1 MVILKKMLNFLIN
14 PDAEFETEE
23 VKRLVQSRKVV
34 YALSTGSSFDLNAL
48 IKTAKRNNFS
58 LPRRNKKNFFQLKGA
73 KRLFPW
79 QKPRRRSPRELHE
92 LARDSKSKDKIIIP
106 VDVFW
111 GKAPDRQDHW
121 VKLIF
126 RDSWEA
132 GSFLRNFLKVIFN
145 GRQTSVFFHKP
156 LETEEIFTQ
165 KRSSD
170 HLVLKTDR
178 LLRARF
184 RKNRQAKIG
193 PDISNK
199 RTLIHA
205 ILNSSSVK
213 QEIKVTSKGSA
224 RLENIQ
230 KRKAYKYA
238 LEICSDISYPVIYL
252 YDKAL
257 NWFWNNRYDGLE
269 IIGIEKINNLAVGN
283 SLIYTPSHRSH
294 IDYLALSYEL
304 YTNNLMLP
312 QIVAGKN
319 LNLPFLG
326 RILRNGGAF
335 FMRRSFG
342 PNKLYSKVFFE
353 HLRKLFQRGYSIEFF
368 PEGGRTRTGRLLP
381 PRPGIISMIIK
392 SFQDMDD
399 RDVKFLPI
407 SISYEKVLEG
417 KSHLKEAKGQKKKK
431 ENLTS
436 ILSTISDFRGYL
448 GNAYLQFGEPI
459 DLKSFLNKHA
469 PNWQKDT
476 IDLSE
481 DTDKKSWLFEVT
493 PLLGNKIMTNINK
506 ATVVTSSG
514 LFAASICDL
523 SDKEIDKERLVF
535 RLDVLRKVIEISK
548 YSELI
553 KLPNISSNEIIEKI
567 KKLKFYKS
575 DKPKTLEISKNEKN
589 LMEFYKNNIL
599 HLLILQAYVM
609 YKSRKKIK
617 KNDLINDFIEIF
629 PQIKKDFFIDLS
641 LSNAEERMC
650 KILDDL
656 EEINLLKINSDDEI
670 SWSENKSDVA
680 GMLASLW
687 LESLTAD

>member
-1 MVILKKMLNFLIN
+1 MLKFLIN
-14 PDAEFETEE
+14 PEAEFETED
-23 VKRLVQSRKVV
+23 VKNLIESKKVI
-34 YALSTGSSFDLNAL
+34 YALSSTSSFDLNAL
-48 IKTAKRNNFS
+48 IKLAKKNNFS
-58 LPRRNKKNFFQLKGA
+58 SPKKTKKNFFQLKGA

-79 QKPRRRSPRELHE
+79 QTPKRRNPRELHQ
-92 LARDSKSKDKIIIP
+92 LAKDPDAVNKIIIP

-111 GKAPDRQDHW
+111 GKAPERQDHW

-132 GSFLRNFLKVIFN
+132 GSFLRNLLKVIFN

-156 LETEEIFTQ
+156 LESEDIFSQQ
-165 KRSSD
+165 KTSE

-213 QEIKVTSKGSA
+213 QEIKKSSKGSKKI
-224 RLENIQ
+224 EKSQNQ
-230 KRKAYKYA
+230 KAYKYA

-257 NWFWNNRYDGLE
+257 NWFWNSRYDGLE
-269 IIGIEKINNLAVGN
+269 IIGIEKINDLAVGN

-319 LNLPFLG
+319 LNLPILG

-368 PEGGRTRTGRLLP
+368 PEGGRTRTGRLLT

-392 SFQDMDD
+392 SFQDMDE

-417 KSHLKEAKGQKKKK
+417 KSHLKESRGQKKKK
-431 ENLTS
+431 ESLTS
-436 ILSTISDFRGYL
+436 IFSTIGDFRGYL

-459 DLKSFLNKHA
+459 DLKSFLNENS
-469 PNWQKDT
+469 PNWQEDV
-476 IDLSE
+476 IDLNT
-481 DTDKKSWLFEVT
+481 DTEKKSWLFEVT

-506 ATVVTSSG
+506 ATVVTSSS
-514 LFAASICDL
+514 LFASAI
-523 SDKEIDKERLVF
+523 SDIIGDEIDKERIINRIESLK
-535 RLDVLRKVIEISK
+535 KVIENSK
-548 YSELI
+548 YSNLI
-553 KLPNISSNEIIEKI
+553 KLPDISSKEILQKI
-567 KKLKFYKS
+567 RKLKFYKS
-575 DKPKTLEISKNEKN
+575 EGEKTLKMSKSEKN

-599 HLLILQAYVM
+599 HLLILQSYIF
-609 YKSRKKIK
+609 YKSRKKIMK
-617 KNDLINDFIEIF
+617 VNLVNQFKEIV
-629 PQIKKDFFIDLS
+629 PQIKKDFFLDIS
-641 LSNAEERMC
+641 LSETEENVSD
-650 KILDDL
+650 ILTAL
-656 EEINLLKINSDDEI
+656 NNLHLLKITQNDEV
-670 SWSENKSDVA
+670 SWIEREKEKDIAEMFSSIWV
-680 GMLASLW
+680 
-687 LESLTAD
+687 ESLSAS

>member
-1 MVILKKMLNFLIN
+1 MLKFLIN
-14 PDAEFETEE
+14 PEAEFETED
-23 VKRLVQSRKVV
+23 VKNLIESKKVI
-34 YALSTGSSFDLNAL
+34 YALSSTSSFDLNAL
-48 IKTAKRNNFS
+48 IKLAKKNNFS
-58 LPRRNKKNFFQLKGA
+58 SPKKTKKNFFQLKGA

-79 QKPRRRSPRELHE
+79 QTPKRRNPRELHQ
-92 LARDSKSKDKIIIP
+92 LAKDPDAVNKIIIP

-111 GKAPDRQDHW
+111 GKAPERQDHW

-132 GSFLRNFLKVIFN
+132 GSFLRNLLKVIFN

-156 LETEEIFTQ
+156 LESEDIFSQQ
-165 KRSSD
+165 KTSE

-213 QEIKVTSKGSA
+213 QEIKKSSKGSKKI
-224 RLENIQ
+224 EKNQ
-230 KRKAYKYA
+230 NQKAYKYA

-257 NWFWNNRYDGLE
+257 NWFWNSRYDGLE
-269 IIGIEKINNLAVGN
+269 IIGIEKINDLAVGN

-319 LNLPFLG
+319 LNLPILG

-368 PEGGRTRTGRLLP
+368 PEGGRTRTGRLLT

-392 SFQDMDD
+392 SFQDMDE

-417 KSHLKEAKGQKKKK
+417 KSHLKESRGQKKKK
-431 ENLTS
+431 ESLTS
-436 ILSTISDFRGYL
+436 IFSTIGDFRGYL

-459 DLKSFLNKHA
+459 DLKSFLNENS
-469 PNWQKDT
+469 PNWQEEV
-476 IDLSE
+476 IDLNT
-481 DTDKKSWLFEVT
+481 DTEKKSWLFEVT

-506 ATVVTSSG
+506 ATVVTSSS
-514 LFAASICDL
+514 LFASAI
-523 SDKEIDKERLVF
+523 SDIVGDEIDKERLIN
-535 RLDVLRKVIEISK
+535 RIEGLKKVIEISK
-548 YSELI
+548 YSNLI
-553 KLPNISSNEIIEKI
+553 KLPDISSKEILQKI
-567 KKLKFYKS
+567 RKLKFYKS
-575 DKPKTLEISKNEKN
+575 EGEKTLKMSKSEKN

-599 HLLILQAYVM
+599 HLLILQSYIF
-609 YKSRKKIK
+609 YKSRKKITK
-617 KNDLINDFIEIF
+617 VNLVNQFKEIV
-629 PQIKKDFFIDLS
+629 PQIKKDFFLDIS
-641 LSNAEERMC
+641 LSETEE
-650 KILDDL
+650 KVSDILTAL
-656 EEINLLKINSDDEI
+656 NNLHLLKITQNDEV
-670 SWSENKSDVA
+670 SWIESEKEKDIAEMFSSFWV
-680 GMLASLW
+680 
-687 LESLTAD
+687 ESLSTN

>member
-1 MVILKKMLNFLIN
+1 MLKFLIN
-14 PDAEFETEE
+14 PEAEFETED
-23 VKRLVQSRKVV
+23 VKNLIESKKVI
-34 YALSTGSSFDLNAL
+34 YALSSTSSFDLNAL
-48 IKTAKRNNFS
+48 IKLAKKNNFS
-58 LPRRNKKNFFQLKGA
+58 SPKKTKKNFFQLKGA

-79 QKPRRRSPRELHE
+79 QTPKRRNPRELHQ
-92 LARDSKSKDKIIIP
+92 LAKDPDAVNKIIIP

-111 GKAPDRQDHW
+111 GKAPERQDHW

-132 GSFLRNFLKVIFN
+132 GSFLRNLLKVIFN

-156 LETEEIFTQ
+156 LESEDIFSQQ
-165 KRSSD
+165 KTSE

-213 QEIKVTSKGSA
+213 QEIKKSSKGSKKI
-224 RLENIQ
+224 EKNQ
-230 KRKAYKYA
+230 NQKAYKYA

-257 NWFWNNRYDGLE
+257 NWFWNSRYDGLE
-269 IIGIEKINNLAVGN
+269 IIGIEKINDLAVGN

-319 LNLPFLG
+319 LNLPILG

-368 PEGGRTRTGRLLP
+368 PEGGRTRTGRLLT

-392 SFQDMDD
+392 SFQDMDE

-417 KSHLKEAKGQKKKK
+417 KSHLKESRGQKKKK
-431 ENLTS
+431 ESLTS
-436 ILSTISDFRGYL
+436 IFSTIGDFRGYL

-459 DLKSFLNKHA
+459 DLKSFLNENS
-469 PNWQKDT
+469 PNWQEEV
-476 IDLSE
+476 IDLNT
-481 DTDKKSWLFEVT
+481 DTEKKSWLFEVT

-506 ATVVTSSG
+506 ATVVTSSS
-514 LFAASICDL
+514 LFASAI
-523 SDKEIDKERLVF
+523 SDIVGDEIDKERLIN
-535 RLDVLRKVIEISK
+535 RIEGLKKVIEISK
-548 YSELI
+548 YSNLI
-553 KLPNISSNEIIEKI
+553 KLPDISSKEILQKI
-567 KKLKFYKS
+567 RKLKFYKS
-575 DKPKTLEISKNEKN
+575 EGEKTLKMSKSEKN

-599 HLLILQAYVM
+599 HLLILQSYIF
-609 YKSRKKIK
+609 YKSRKKITK
-617 KNDLINDFIEIF
+617 VNLVNQFKEIV
-629 PQIKKDFFIDLS
+629 PQIKKDFFLDIS
-641 LSNAEERMC
+641 LSETEE
-650 KILDDL
+650 KVSEILTAL
-656 EEINLLKINSDDEI
+656 NNLHLLKINQNDEV
-670 SWSENKSDVA
+670 SWIESEKEKDIAEMFSSFWV
-680 GMLASLW
+680 
-687 LESLTAD
+687 ESLSTN

>member
-1 MVILKKMLNFLIN
+1 MLKFLIN
-14 PDAEFETEE
+14 PEAEFETED
-23 VKRLVQSRKVV
+23 VKDLIESKKVI
-34 YALSTGSSFDLNAL
+34 YALSSTSSFDLNAL
-48 IKTAKRNNFS
+48 IKLAKKNNFS
-58 LPRRNKKNFFQLKGA
+58 SPKKTKKNFFQLKGA

-79 QKPRRRSPRELHE
+79 QTPKRRNPRELHQ
-92 LARDSKSKDKIIIP
+92 LAKDPDAVNKIIIP

-111 GKAPDRQDHW
+111 GKAPERQDHW

-132 GSFLRNFLKVIFN
+132 GSFLRNLLKVIFN

-156 LETEEIFTQ
+156 LESEDIFSQQ
-165 KRSSD
+165 KTSE

-213 QEIKVTSKGSA
+213 QEIKKSSKGSKKI
-224 RLENIQ
+224 EKNQ
-230 KRKAYKYA
+230 NQKAYKYA

-257 NWFWNNRYDGLE
+257 NWFWNSRYDGLE
-269 IIGIEKINNLAVGN
+269 IIGIEKINDLAVGN

-319 LNLPFLG
+319 LNLPILG

-368 PEGGRTRTGRLLP
+368 PEGGRTRTGRLLT

-392 SFQDMDD
+392 SFQDMDE

-417 KSHLKEAKGQKKKK
+417 KSHLKESRGQKKKK
-431 ENLTS
+431 ESLTS
-436 ILSTISDFRGYL
+436 IFSTIGDFRGYL

-459 DLKSFLNKHA
+459 DLKSFLNENS
-469 PNWQKDT
+469 PNWQEDV
-476 IDLSE
+476 IDLNT
-481 DTDKKSWLFEVT
+481 DTEKKSWLFEVT

-506 ATVVTSSG
+506 ATVVTSSS
-514 LFAASICDL
+514 LFASAI
-523 SDKEIDKERLVF
+523 SDIVGDEIDKERLIN
-535 RLDVLRKVIEISK
+535 RIEGLKKVIEISK
-548 YSELI
+548 YSNLI
-553 KLPNISSNEIIEKI
+553 KLPDISSKEILQKI
-567 KKLKFYKS
+567 RKLKFYKS
-575 DKPKTLEISKNEKN
+575 EGEKTLKMSKSEKN

-599 HLLILQAYVM
+599 HLLILQSYIF
-609 YKSRKKIK
+609 YKSRKKITK
-617 KNDLINDFIEIF
+617 VNLVNQFKEIV
-629 PQIKKDFFIDLS
+629 PQIKKDFFLDIS
-641 LSNAEERMC
+641 LSETEE
-650 KILDDL
+650 KVYEILTAL
-656 EEINLLKINSDDEI
+656 NNLHLLKINQNDEV
-670 SWSENKSDVA
+670 SWIESEKEKDIAEMFSSFWV
-680 GMLASLW
+680 
-687 LESLTAD
+687 ESLSTN

>member
-1 MVILKKMLNFLIN
+1 MLKFLIN
-14 PDAEFETEE
+14 PEAEFETED
-23 VKRLVQSRKVV
+23 VKNLIESKKVI
-34 YALSTGSSFDLNAL
+34 YALSSTSSFDLNAL
-48 IKTAKRNNFS
+48 IKLAKKNNFS
-58 LPRRNKKNFFQLKGA
+58 SPKKTKKNFFQLKGA

-79 QKPRRRSPRELHE
+79 QTPKRRNPRELHQ
-92 LARDSKSKDKIIIP
+92 LAKDPDAVNKIIIP

-111 GKAPDRQDHW
+111 GKAPERRDHW

-132 GSFLRNFLKVIFN
+132 GSFLRNLLKVIFN

-156 LETEEIFTQ
+156 LESEDIFSQQ
-165 KRSSD
+165 KTSE

-213 QEIKVTSKGSA
+213 QEIKKSSKGSKKI
-224 RLENIQ
+224 EKNQ
-230 KRKAYKYA
+230 NQKAYKYA

-257 NWFWNNRYDGLE
+257 NWFWNSRYDGLE
-269 IIGIEKINNLAVGN
+269 IIGIEKINDLAVGN

-319 LNLPFLG
+319 LNLPILG

-368 PEGGRTRTGRLLP
+368 PEGGRTRTGRLLT

-392 SFQDMDD
+392 SFQDMDE

-417 KSHLKEAKGQKKKK
+417 KSHLKESRGQKKKK
-431 ENLTS
+431 ESLTS
-436 ILSTISDFRGYL
+436 IFSTIGDFRGYL

-459 DLKSFLNKHA
+459 DLKTFLNENS
-469 PNWQKDT
+469 PNWQEEE
-476 IDLSE
+476 IDLNT
-481 DTDKKSWLFEVT
+481 DTEKKSWLFEVT

-506 ATVVTSSG
+506 ATVVTSSS
-514 LFAASICDL
+514 LFASAI
-523 SDKEIDKERLVF
+523 SDIVGDEIDKERLIN
-535 RLDVLRKVIEISK
+535 RIEGLKKVIEISK
-548 YSELI
+548 YSNLI
-553 KLPNISSNEIIEKI
+553 KLPDISSKEILQKI
-567 KKLKFYKS
+567 RKLKFYKS
-575 DKPKTLEISKNEKN
+575 EGEKTLKMSKSEKN

-599 HLLILQAYVM
+599 HLLILQSYIF
-609 YKSRKKIK
+609 YKSRKKITK
-617 KNDLINDFIEIF
+617 VNLVNQFKEIV
-629 PQIKKDFFIDLS
+629 PQIKKDFFLDIS
-641 LSNAEERMC
+641 LSETEE
-650 KILDDL
+650 KVSEILTAL
-656 EEINLLKINSDDEI
+656 NNLHLLKINQNDEV
-670 SWSENKSDVA
+670 SWIESEKEKDIAEMFSSFWV
-680 GMLASLW
+680 
-687 LESLTAD
+687 ESLSTN

>member
-1 MVILKKMLNFLIN
+1 MLKFLIN
-14 PDAEFETEE
+14 PEAEFETED
-23 VKRLVQSRKVV
+23 VKDLIESKKVI
-34 YALSTGSSFDLNAL
+34 YALSSTSSFDLNAL
-48 IKTAKRNNFS
+48 IKLAKKNNFS
-58 LPRRNKKNFFQLKGA
+58 SPKKTKKNFFQLKGA

-79 QKPRRRSPRELHE
+79 QTPKRRNPRELHQ
-92 LARDSKSKDKIIIP
+92 LAKDPDAVNKIIIP

-111 GKAPDRQDHW
+111 GKAPERQDHW

-132 GSFLRNFLKVIFN
+132 GSFLRNLLKVIFN

-156 LETEEIFTQ
+156 LESEDIFSQQ
-165 KRSSD
+165 KTSE

-213 QEIKVTSKGSA
+213 QEIKKSSKGSKKI
-224 RLENIQ
+224 EKSQNQ
-230 KRKAYKYA
+230 KAYKYA

-257 NWFWNNRYDGLE
+257 NWFWNSRYDGLE
-269 IIGIEKINNLAVGN
+269 IIGIEKINDLAVGN

-319 LNLPFLG
+319 LNLPILG

-368 PEGGRTRTGRLLP
+368 PEGGRTRTGRLLT

-392 SFQDMDD
+392 SFQDMDE

-417 KSHLKEAKGQKKKK
+417 KSHLKESRGQKKKK
-431 ENLTS
+431 ESLTS
-436 ILSTISDFRGYL
+436 IFSTIGDFRGYL

-459 DLKSFLNKHA
+459 DLKSFLNENS
-469 PNWQKDT
+469 PNWQEDV
-476 IDLSE
+476 IDLNT
-481 DTDKKSWLFEVT
+481 DTEKKSWLFEVT

-506 ATVVTSSG
+506 ATVVTSSS
-514 LFAASICDL
+514 LFASAI
-523 SDKEIDKERLVF
+523 SDIIGDEIDKERIINRIESLK
-535 RLDVLRKVIEISK
+535 KVIENSK
-548 YSELI
+548 YSNLI
-553 KLPNISSNEIIEKI
+553 KLPDISSKEILQKI
-567 KKLKFYKS
+567 RKLKFYKS
-575 DKPKTLEISKNEKN
+575 EGEKTLKMSKSEKN

-599 HLLILQAYVM
+599 HLLILQSYIF
-609 YKSRKKIK
+609 YKSRKKITK
-617 KNDLINDFIEIF
+617 VNLVNQFKEIV
-629 PQIKKDFFIDLS
+629 PQIKKDFFLDIS
-641 LSNAEERMC
+641 LSETEENVSD
-650 KILDDL
+650 ILTAL
-656 EEINLLKINSDDEI
+656 NNLHLLKITQNDEV
-670 SWSENKSDVA
+670 SWIESEKEKDIAEMFSSIWV
-680 GMLASLW
+680 
-687 LESLTAD
+687 ESLSAS

>member
-1 MVILKKMLNFLIN
+1 MLKFLIN
-14 PDAEFETEE
+14 PEAEFETED
-23 VKRLVQSRKVV
+23 VKNLIESKKVI
-34 YALSTGSSFDLNAL
+34 YALSSTSSFDLNAL
-48 IKTAKRNNFS
+48 IKLAKKNNFS
-58 LPRRNKKNFFQLKGA
+58 SPKKTKKNFFQLKGA

-79 QKPRRRSPRELHE
+79 QTPKRRNPRELHQ
-92 LARDSKSKDKIIIP
+92 LAKDPDAVNKIIIP

-111 GKAPDRQDHW
+111 GKAPERQDHW

-132 GSFLRNFLKVIFN
+132 GSFLRNLLKVIFN

-156 LETEEIFTQ
+156 LESEDIFSQQ
-165 KRSSD
+165 KTSE

-213 QEIKVTSKGSA
+213 QEIKKSSKGSKKI
-224 RLENIQ
+224 EKNQ
-230 KRKAYKYA
+230 NQKAYKYA

-257 NWFWNNRYDGLE
+257 NWFWNSRYDGLE
-269 IIGIEKINNLAVGN
+269 IIGIEKINDLAVGN

-319 LNLPFLG
+319 LNLPILG

-368 PEGGRTRTGRLLP
+368 PEGGRTRTGRLLT

-392 SFQDMDD
+392 SFQDMDE

-417 KSHLKEAKGQKKKK
+417 KSHLKESRGQKKKK
-431 ENLTS
+431 ESLTS
-436 ILSTISDFRGYL
+436 IFSTIGDFRGYL

-459 DLKSFLNKHA
+459 DLKSFLNENS
-469 PNWQKDT
+469 PNWQEDV
-476 IDLSE
+476 IDLNT
-481 DTDKKSWLFEVT
+481 DTEKKSWLFEVT

-506 ATVVTSSG
+506 ATVVTSSS
-514 LFAASICDL
+514 LFASAI
-523 SDKEIDKERLVF
+523 SDIVGDEIDKERLIN
-535 RLDVLRKVIEISK
+535 RIEGLKKVIEISK
-548 YSELI
+548 YSNLI
-553 KLPNISSNEIIEKI
+553 KLPDISSKEILQKI
-567 KKLKFYKS
+567 RKLKFYKS
-575 DKPKTLEISKNEKN
+575 EGEKTLKMSKSEKN

-599 HLLILQAYVM
+599 HLLILQSYIF
-609 YKSRKKIK
+609 YKSRKKITK
-617 KNDLINDFIEIF
+617 VNLVNQFKEIV
-629 PQIKKDFFIDLS
+629 PQIKKDFFLDIS
-641 LSNAEERMC
+641 LSETEE
-650 KILDDL
+650 KVSEILTAL
-656 EEINLLKINSDDEI
+656 NNLHLLKINQNDEV
-670 SWSENKSDVA
+670 SWIESEKEKDIAEMFSSFWV
-680 GMLASLW
+680 
-687 LESLTAD
+687 ESLSTN

>member
-1 MVILKKMLNFLIN
+1 MLKFLIN
-14 PDAEFETEE
+14 PEAEFETED
-23 VKRLVQSRKVV
+23 VKDLIESKKVI
-34 YALSTGSSFDLNAL
+34 YALSSTSSFDLNAL
-48 IKTAKRNNFS
+48 IKLAKKNNFS
-58 LPRRNKKNFFQLKGA
+58 SPKKTKKNFFQLKGA

-79 QKPRRRSPRELHE
+79 QTPKRRNPRELHQ
-92 LARDSKSKDKIIIP
+92 LAKDPDAVNKIIIP

-111 GKAPDRQDHW
+111 GKAPERQDHW

-132 GSFLRNFLKVIFN
+132 GSFLRNLLKVIFN

-156 LETEEIFTQ
+156 LESEDIFSQQ
-165 KRSSD
+165 KTSE

-213 QEIKVTSKGSA
+213 QEIKKSSKGSKKI
-224 RLENIQ
+224 EKSQNQ
-230 KRKAYKYA
+230 KAYKYA

-257 NWFWNNRYDGLE
+257 NWFWNSRYDGLE
-269 IIGIEKINNLAVGN
+269 IIGIEKINDLAVGN

-319 LNLPFLG
+319 LNLPILG

-368 PEGGRTRTGRLLP
+368 PEGGRTRTGRLLT

-392 SFQDMDD
+392 SFQDMDE

-417 KSHLKEAKGQKKKK
+417 KSHLKESRGQKKKK
-431 ENLTS
+431 ESLTS
-436 ILSTISDFRGYL
+436 IFSTIGDFRGYL

-459 DLKSFLNKHA
+459 DLKSFLNENS
-469 PNWQKDT
+469 PNWQEDV
-476 IDLSE
+476 IDLNT
-481 DTDKKSWLFEVT
+481 DTEKKSWLFEVT

-506 ATVVTSSG
+506 ATVVTSSS
-514 LFAASICDL
+514 LFASAI
-523 SDKEIDKERLVF
+523 SDIIGDEIDKKRIINRIESLK
-535 RLDVLRKVIEISK
+535 KVIENSK
-548 YSELI
+548 YSNLI
-553 KLPNISSNEIIEKI
+553 KLPDISSKEILQKI
-567 KKLKFYKS
+567 RKLKFYKS
-575 DKPKTLEISKNEKN
+575 EGEKTLKMSKSEKN

-599 HLLILQAYVM
+599 HLLILQSYIF
-609 YKSRKKIK
+609 YKSRKKIMK
-617 KNDLINDFIEIF
+617 INLVNQFKEIV
-629 PQIKKDFFIDLS
+629 PQIKKDFFLDIS
-641 LSNAEERMC
+641 LSETEE
-650 KILDDL
+650 KVSDILMAL
-656 EEINLLKINSDDEI
+656 NNLHLLKITQNDEV
-670 SWSENKSDVA
+670 SWIESEKEKDIAEMFSSFWV
-680 GMLASLW
+680 
-687 LESLTAD
+687 ESLSTN

>member
-1 MVILKKMLNFLIN
+1 MLKFLIN
-14 PDAEFETEE
+14 PEAEFETED
-23 VKRLVQSRKVV
+23 VKNLIESKKVI
-34 YALSTGSSFDLNAL
+34 YALSSTSSFDLNAL
-48 IKTAKRNNFS
+48 IKLAKKNNFS
-58 LPRRNKKNFFQLKGA
+58 SPKKTKKNFFQLKGA

-79 QKPRRRSPRELHE
+79 QTPKRRNPRELHQ
-92 LARDSKSKDKIIIP
+92 LAKDPDAVNKIIIP

-111 GKAPDRQDHW
+111 GKAPERQDHW

-132 GSFLRNFLKVIFN
+132 GSFLRNLLKVIFN

-156 LETEEIFTQ
+156 LESEDIFSQQ
-165 KRSSD
+165 KTSE

-213 QEIKVTSKGSA
+213 QEIKKSSKGSKKI
-224 RLENIQ
+224 EKSQNQ
-230 KRKAYKYA
+230 KAYKYA

-257 NWFWNNRYDGLE
+257 NWFWNSRYDGLE
-269 IIGIEKINNLAVGN
+269 IIGIEKINDLAVGN

-319 LNLPFLG
+319 LNLPILG

-368 PEGGRTRTGRLLP
+368 PEGGRTRTGRLLT

-392 SFQDMDD
+392 SFQDMDE

-417 KSHLKEAKGQKKKK
+417 KSHLKESRGQKKKK
-431 ENLTS
+431 ESLTS
-436 ILSTISDFRGYL
+436 IFSTIGDFRGYL

-459 DLKSFLNKHA
+459 DLKSFLNENS
-469 PNWQKDT
+469 PNWQEDV
-476 IDLSE
+476 IDLNT
-481 DTDKKSWLFEVT
+481 DTEKKSWLFEVT

-506 ATVVTSSG
+506 ATVVTSSS
-514 LFAASICDL
+514 LFASAI
-523 SDKEIDKERLVF
+523 SDIVGDEIDKERLIN
-535 RLDVLRKVIEISK
+535 RIEGLKKVIEISK
-548 YSELI
+548 YSNLI
-553 KLPNISSNEIIEKI
+553 KLPDISSKEILQKI
-567 KKLKFYKS
+567 RKLKFYKS
-575 DKPKTLEISKNEKN
+575 EGEKTLKMSKSEKN

-599 HLLILQAYVM
+599 HLLILQSYIF
-609 YKSRKKIK
+609 YKSRKKIMK
-617 KNDLINDFIEIF
+617 INLVNQFKEIV
-629 PQIKKDFFIDLS
+629 PQIKKDFFLDIS
-641 LSNAEERMC
+641 LSETEENVSD
-650 KILDDL
+650 ILTAL
-656 EEINLLKINSDDEI
+656 NNLHLLKITQNDEV
-670 SWSENKSDVA
+670 SWIESEKEKDIAEMFSSIWV
-680 GMLASLW
+680 
-687 LESLTAD
+687 ESLSAS

>member
-1 MVILKKMLNFLIN
+1 MLKFLIN
-14 PDAEFETEE
+14 PEAEFETED
-23 VKRLVQSRKVV
+23 VKNLIESKKVI
-34 YALSTGSSFDLNAL
+34 YALSSTSSFDLNAL
-48 IKTAKRNNFS
+48 IKLAKKNNFS
-58 LPRRNKKNFFQLKGA
+58 SPKKTKKNFFQLKGA

-79 QKPRRRSPRELHE
+79 QTPKRRNPRELHQ
-92 LARDSKSKDKIIIP
+92 LAKDPDAVNKIIIP

-111 GKAPDRQDHW
+111 GKAPERQDHW

-132 GSFLRNFLKVIFN
+132 GSFLRNLLKVIFN

-156 LETEEIFTQ
+156 LESEDIFSQQ
-165 KRSSD
+165 KTSE

-213 QEIKVTSKGSA
+213 QEIKKSSKGSKKI
-224 RLENIQ
+224 EKSQNQ
-230 KRKAYKYA
+230 KAYKYA

-257 NWFWNNRYDGLE
+257 NWFWNSRYDGLE
-269 IIGIEKINNLAVGN
+269 IIGIEKINDLAVGN

-319 LNLPFLG
+319 LNLPILG

-368 PEGGRTRTGRLLP
+368 PEGGRTRTGRLLT

-392 SFQDMDD
+392 SFQDMDE

-417 KSHLKEAKGQKKKK
+417 KSHLKESRGQKKKK
-431 ENLTS
+431 ESLTS
-436 ILSTISDFRGYL
+436 IFSTIGDFRGYL

-459 DLKSFLNKHA
+459 DLKSFLNENS
-469 PNWQKDT
+469 PNWQEDV
-476 IDLSE
+476 IDLNT
-481 DTDKKSWLFEVT
+481 DTEKKSWLFEVT

-506 ATVVTSSG
+506 ATVVTSSS
-514 LFAASICDL
+514 LFASAI
-523 SDKEIDKERLVF
+523 SDIIGDEIDKERIINRIESLK
-535 RLDVLRKVIEISK
+535 KVIENSK
-548 YSELI
+548 YSNLI
-553 KLPNISSNEIIEKI
+553 KLPDISSKEILQKI
-567 KKLKFYKS
+567 RKLKFYKS
-575 DKPKTLEISKNEKN
+575 EGEKTLKMSKSEKN

-599 HLLILQAYVM
+599 HLLILQSYIF
-609 YKSRKKIK
+609 YKSRKKITK
-617 KNDLINDFIEIF
+617 VNLVNQFKEIV
-629 PQIKKDFFIDLS
+629 PQIKKDFFLDIS
-641 LSNAEERMC
+641 LSETEENVSD
-650 KILDDL
+650 ILTTL
-656 EEINLLKINSDDEI
+656 NNLHLLKITQNDEV
-670 SWSENKSDVA
+670 SWIEREKEKDIAEMFSSIWV
-680 GMLASLW
+680 
-687 LESLTAD
+687 ESLSAS

>member
-1 MVILKKMLNFLIN
+1 MINFLIS
-14 PDAEFETEE
+14 PEAEFETED
-23 VKRLVQSRKVV
+23 VKRLVQSQKVI

-48 IKTAKRNNFS
+48 IKTAKQNNFS
-58 LPRRNKKNFFQLKGA
+58 QPKKNKKNFFQLKGA

-79 QKPRRRSPRELHE
+79 QKPRRRSPRELHQI
-92 LARDSKSKDKIIIP
+92 ASDSKSVDKIIIP

-111 GKAPDRQDHW
+111 GKAPERQDHW

-132 GSFLRNFLKVIFN
+132 GSFLRNLLKVIFN
-145 GRQTSVFFHKP
+145 GRQASVFFHKP
-156 LETEEIFTQ
+156 LETEDIFSQ
-165 KRSSD
+165 KRSSA

-213 QEIKVTSKGSA
+213 QEIKLSSNGSKK
-224 RLENIQ
+224 LENNE
-230 KRKAYKYA
+230 KKKAYKYA

-257 NWFWNNRYDGLE
+257 NWFWNSRYDGLE
-269 IIGIEKINNLAVGN
+269 ILGIEKINDLAVEN

-342 PNKLYSKVFFE
+342 PNRLYSKVFFE

-368 PEGGRTRTGRLLP
+368 PEGGRTRTGRLLT

-392 SFQDMDD
+392 SFQDMDE
-399 RDVKFLPI
+399 RNVKFLPI
-407 SISYEKVLEG
+407 SINYEKVLEG
-417 KSHLKEAKGQKKKK
+417 KSHLKESRGQKKKK
-431 ENLTS
+431 ENLSS
-436 ILSTISDFRGYL
+436 IFSTISDFRSYL

-459 DLKSFLNKHA
+459 DLKSFLDKHA
-469 PNWQKDT
+469 PNWQKDL

-506 ATVVTSSG
+506 ATVVTSSS
-514 LFAASICDL
+514 LFASSISDI
-523 SDKEIDKERLVF
+523 SDKEIDKKRLSF
-535 RLDVLRKVIEISK
+535 RIEVLKKVIETAK

-553 KLPNISSNEIIEKI
+553 KLPNITSDEIIQKV
-567 KKLKFYKS
+567 KKLKFYKY
-575 DKPKTLEISKNEKN
+575 DKPKVLKISKNEKS

-609 YKSRKKIK
+609 YKSRKKII
-617 KNDLINDFIEIF
+617 KNDLINDFLEIF
-629 PQIKKDFFIDLS
+629 PQIKKDFFIEIS
-641 LSNAEERMC
+641 LSNAEK
-650 KILDDL
+650 KICNIL
-656 EEINLLKINSDDEI
+656 ENLKKINLLKIDSNSEI
-670 SWSENKSDVA
+670 SWSDNEKEKDAA
-680 GMLASLW
+680 GMFASLW
-687 LESLTAD
+687 LESFSAN

>member
-1 MVILKKMLNFLIN
+1 MLKFLIN
-14 PDAEFETEE
+14 PEAEFETED
-23 VKRLVQSRKVV
+23 VKDLIESKKVI
-34 YALSTGSSFDLNAL
+34 YALSSTSSFDLNAL
-48 IKTAKRNNFS
+48 IKLAKKNNFS
-58 LPRRNKKNFFQLKGA
+58 SPKKTKKNFFQLKGA

-79 QKPRRRSPRELHE
+79 QTPKRRNPRELHQ
-92 LARDSKSKDKIIIP
+92 LAKDPDAVNKIIIP

-111 GKAPDRQDHW
+111 GKAPERQDHW

-132 GSFLRNFLKVIFN
+132 GSFLRNLLKVIFN

-156 LETEEIFTQ
+156 LESEDIFSQQ
-165 KRSSD
+165 KTSE

-213 QEIKVTSKGSA
+213 QEIKKSSKGSKKI
-224 RLENIQ
+224 EKIQ
-230 KRKAYKYA
+230 NQKAYKYA

-257 NWFWNNRYDGLE
+257 NWFWNSRYDGLE
-269 IIGIEKINNLAVGN
+269 IIGIEKINDLAVGN

-319 LNLPFLG
+319 LNLPILG

-368 PEGGRTRTGRLLP
+368 PEGGRTRTGRLLT

-392 SFQDMDD
+392 SFQDMDE

-417 KSHLKEAKGQKKKK
+417 KSHLKESRGQKKKK
-431 ENLTS
+431 ESLTS
-436 ILSTISDFRGYL
+436 IFSTIGDFRGYL

-459 DLKSFLNKHA
+459 DLKSFLNENS
-469 PNWQKDT
+469 PNWQEDVVDLNTDT
-476 IDLSE
+476 E
-481 DTDKKSWLFEVT
+481 KKSWLFEVT

-506 ATVVTSSG
+506 ATVVTSSS
-514 LFAASICDL
+514 LFASAI
-523 SDKEIDKERLVF
+523 SDIIGDEIDKERIINRIESLK
-535 RLDVLRKVIEISK
+535 KVIENSK
-548 YSELI
+548 YSNLI
-553 KLPNISSNEIIEKI
+553 KLPDISSKEILQKI
-567 KKLKFYKS
+567 RKLKFYKS
-575 DKPKTLEISKNEKN
+575 EGEKTLKMSKSEKN

-599 HLLILQAYVM
+599 HLLILQSYIF
-609 YKSRKKIK
+609 YKSRKKITK
-617 KNDLINDFIEIF
+617 VNLVNQFKEIV
-629 PQIKKDFFIDLS
+629 PQIKKDFFLDIS
-641 LSNAEERMC
+641 LSETEE
-650 KILDDL
+650 KVSDILTAL
-656 EEINLLKINSDDEI
+656 NNLHLLKITQNDEV
-670 SWSENKSDVA
+670 SWIESEKEKDIAEMFSSIWV
-680 GMLASLW
+680 
-687 LESLTAD
+687 ESLSAS

>member
-1 MVILKKMLNFLIN
+1 MLKFLIN
-14 PDAEFETEE
+14 PEAEFETED
-23 VKRLVQSRKVV
+23 VKNLIESKKVI
-34 YALSTGSSFDLNAL
+34 YALSSTSSFDLNAL
-48 IKTAKRNNFS
+48 IKLAKKNNFS
-58 LPRRNKKNFFQLKGA
+58 SPKKTKKNFFQLKGA

-79 QKPRRRSPRELHE
+79 QTPKRRNPRELHQ
-92 LARDSKSKDKIIIP
+92 LAKDPDAVNKIIIP

-111 GKAPDRQDHW
+111 GKAPERQDHW

-132 GSFLRNFLKVIFN
+132 GSFLRNLLKVIFN

-156 LETEEIFTQ
+156 LESEDIFSQQ
-165 KRSSD
+165 KTSE

-213 QEIKVTSKGSA
+213 QEIKKSSKGSKKI
-224 RLENIQ
+224 EKNQ
-230 KRKAYKYA
+230 NQKAYKYA

-257 NWFWNNRYDGLE
+257 NWFWNSRYDGLE
-269 IIGIEKINNLAVGN
+269 IIGIEKINDLAVGN

-319 LNLPFLG
+319 LNLPILG

-368 PEGGRTRTGRLLP
+368 PEGGRTRTGRLLT

-392 SFQDMDD
+392 SFQDMDE

-417 KSHLKEAKGQKKKK
+417 KSHLKESRGQKKKK
-431 ENLTS
+431 ESLTS
-436 ILSTISDFRGYL
+436 IFSTIGDFRGYL

-459 DLKSFLNKHA
+459 DLKSFLNENS
-469 PNWQKDT
+469 PNWQEEV
-476 IDLSE
+476 IDLNT
-481 DTDKKSWLFEVT
+481 DTEKKSWLFEVT

-506 ATVVTSSG
+506 ATVVTSSS
-514 LFAASICDL
+514 LFASAI
-523 SDKEIDKERLVF
+523 SDIIGDEIDKERIINRIESLK
-535 RLDVLRKVIEISK
+535 KVIENSK
-548 YSELI
+548 YSNLI
-553 KLPNISSNEIIEKI
+553 KLPDISSKEILQKI
-567 KKLKFYKS
+567 RKLKFYKS
-575 DKPKTLEISKNEKN
+575 EGEKTLNMSKSEKN

-599 HLLILQAYVM
+599 HLLILQSYIF
-609 YKSRKKIK
+609 YKSRKKIMK
-617 KNDLINDFIEIF
+617 INLVNQFKEIV
-629 PQIKKDFFIDLS
+629 PQIKKDFFLDIS
-641 LSNAEERMC
+641 LSETEE
-650 KILDDL
+650 KVSEILTAL
-656 EEINLLKINSDDEI
+656 NNLHLLKINQNDEV
-670 SWSENKSDVA
+670 SWIESEKEKDIAEMFSSIWV
-680 GMLASLW
+680 
-687 LESLTAD
+687 ESLSAS

>member
-1 MVILKKMLNFLIN
+1 MLKFLIN
-14 PDAEFETEE
+14 PEAEFETED
-23 VKRLVQSRKVV
+23 VKNLIESKKVI
-34 YALSTGSSFDLNAL
+34 YALSSTSSFDLNAL
-48 IKTAKRNNFS
+48 IKLAKKNNFS
-58 LPRRNKKNFFQLKGA
+58 SPKKTKKNFFQLKGA

-79 QKPRRRSPRELHE
+79 QTPKRRNPRELHQ
-92 LARDSKSKDKIIIP
+92 LAKDPDAVNKIIIP

-111 GKAPDRQDHW
+111 GKAPERQDHW

-132 GSFLRNFLKVIFN
+132 GSFLRNLLKVIFN

-156 LETEEIFTQ
+156 LESEDIFSQQ
-165 KRSSD
+165 KTSE

-213 QEIKVTSKGSA
+213 QEIKKSSKGSKKI
-224 RLENIQ
+224 EKNQ
-230 KRKAYKYA
+230 NQKAYKYA

-257 NWFWNNRYDGLE
+257 NWFWNSRYDGLE
-269 IIGIEKINNLAVGN
+269 IIGIEKINDLAVGN

-319 LNLPFLG
+319 LNLPILG

-368 PEGGRTRTGRLLP
+368 PEGGRTRTGRLLT

-392 SFQDMDD
+392 SFQDMDE

-417 KSHLKEAKGQKKKK
+417 KSHLKESRGQKKKK
-431 ENLTS
+431 ESLTS
-436 ILSTISDFRGYL
+436 IFSTIGDFRGYL

-459 DLKSFLNKHA
+459 DLKSFLNENS
-469 PNWQKDT
+469 PNWQEEV
-476 IDLSE
+476 IDLNT
-481 DTDKKSWLFEVT
+481 DTEKKSWLFEVT

-506 ATVVTSSG
+506 ATVVTSSS
-514 LFAASICDL
+514 LFASAI
-523 SDKEIDKERLVF
+523 SDIVGDEIDKERLIN
-535 RLDVLRKVIEISK
+535 RIEGLKKVIEISK
-548 YSELI
+548 YSNLI
-553 KLPNISSNEIIEKI
+553 KLPDISSKEILQKI
-567 KKLKFYKS
+567 RKLKFYKS
-575 DKPKTLEISKNEKN
+575 EGEKTLKMSKSEKN

-599 HLLILQAYVM
+599 HLLILQSYIF
-609 YKSRKKIK
+609 YKSRKKIMK
-617 KNDLINDFIEIF
+617 INLVNQFKEIV
-629 PQIKKDFFIDLS
+629 PQIKKDFFLDIS
-641 LSNAEERMC
+641 LSETEENVSD
-650 KILDDL
+650 ILTAL
-656 EEINLLKINSDDEI
+656 NNLHLLKITQNDEV
-670 SWSENKSDVA
+670 SWIESEKEKDIAEMFSSFWV
-680 GMLASLW
+680 
-687 LESLTAD
+687 ESLSTN

>member
-1 MVILKKMLNFLIN
+1 MLKFLIN
-14 PDAEFETEE
+14 PEAEFETED
-23 VKRLVQSRKVV
+23 VKNLIESKKVI
-34 YALSTGSSFDLNAL
+34 YALSSTSSFDLNAL
-48 IKTAKRNNFS
+48 IKLAKKNNFS
-58 LPRRNKKNFFQLKGA
+58 SPKKTKKNFFQLKGA

-79 QKPRRRSPRELHE
+79 QTPKRRNPRELHQ
-92 LARDSKSKDKIIIP
+92 LAKDPDAVNKIIIP

-111 GKAPDRQDHW
+111 GKAPERQDHW

-132 GSFLRNFLKVIFN
+132 GSFLRNLLKVIFN

-156 LETEEIFTQ
+156 LESEDIFSQQ
-165 KRSSD
+165 KTSE

-213 QEIKVTSKGSA
+213 QEIKKSSKGSKKI
-224 RLENIQ
+224 EKIQ
-230 KRKAYKYA
+230 NQKAYKYA

-257 NWFWNNRYDGLE
+257 NWFWNSRYDGLE
-269 IIGIEKINNLAVGN
+269 IIGIEKINDLAVGN

-319 LNLPFLG
+319 LNLPILG

-368 PEGGRTRTGRLLP
+368 PEGGRTRTGRLLT

-392 SFQDMDD
+392 SFQDMDE

-417 KSHLKEAKGQKKKK
+417 KSHLKESRGQKKKK
-431 ENLTS
+431 ESLTS
-436 ILSTISDFRGYL
+436 IFSTIGDFRGYL

-459 DLKSFLNKHA
+459 DLKSFLNENS
-469 PNWQKDT
+469 PNWQEDV
-476 IDLSE
+476 IDLNT
-481 DTDKKSWLFEVT
+481 DTEKKSWLFEVT

-506 ATVVTSSG
+506 ATVVTSSS
-514 LFAASICDL
+514 LFASAI
-523 SDKEIDKERLVF
+523 SDIIGDEIDKERIINRIESLK
-535 RLDVLRKVIEISK
+535 KVIENSK
-548 YSELI
+548 YSNLI
-553 KLPNISSNEIIEKI
+553 KLPDISSKEILQKI
-567 KKLKFYKS
+567 RKLKFYKS
-575 DKPKTLEISKNEKN
+575 EGEKTLKMSKSEKN

-599 HLLILQAYVM
+599 HLLILQSYIF
-609 YKSRKKIK
+609 YKSRKKITK
-617 KNDLINDFIEIF
+617 VNLVNQFKEIV
-629 PQIKKDFFIDLS
+629 PQIKKDFFLDIS
-641 LSNAEERMC
+641 LSETEENVSD
-650 KILDDL
+650 ILTAL
-656 EEINLLKINSDDEI
+656 NNLHLLKITQNDEV
-670 SWSENKSDVA
+670 SWIEREKEKDIAEMFSSIWV
-680 GMLASLW
+680 
-687 LESLTAD
+687 ESLSAS

>member
-1 MVILKKMLNFLIN
+1 MLKFLIN
-14 PDAEFETEE
+14 PEAEFETED
-23 VKRLVQSRKVV
+23 VKNLIESKKVI
-34 YALSTGSSFDLNAL
+34 YALSSTSSFDLNAL
-48 IKTAKRNNFS
+48 IKLAKKNNFS
-58 LPRRNKKNFFQLKGA
+58 SPKKTKKNFFQLKGA

-79 QKPRRRSPRELHE
+79 QTPKRRNPRELHQ
-92 LARDSKSKDKIIIP
+92 LAKDPDAVNKIIIP

-111 GKAPDRQDHW
+111 GKAPERQDHW

-132 GSFLRNFLKVIFN
+132 GSFLRNLLKVIFN

-156 LETEEIFTQ
+156 LESEDIFSQQ
-165 KRSSD
+165 KTSE

-213 QEIKVTSKGSA
+213 QEIKKSSKGSKKI
-224 RLENIQ
+224 EKNQ
-230 KRKAYKYA
+230 NQKAYKYA

-257 NWFWNNRYDGLE
+257 NWFWNSRYDGLE
-269 IIGIEKINNLAVGN
+269 IIGIEKINDLAVGN

-319 LNLPFLG
+319 LNLPILG

-368 PEGGRTRTGRLLP
+368 PEGGRTRTGRLLT

-392 SFQDMDD
+392 SFQDMDE

-417 KSHLKEAKGQKKKK
+417 KSHLKESRGQKKKK
-431 ENLTS
+431 ESLTS
-436 ILSTISDFRGYL
+436 IFSTIGDFRGYL

-459 DLKSFLNKHA
+459 DLKSFLNENS
-469 PNWQKDT
+469 PNWQEDV
-476 IDLSE
+476 IDLNT
-481 DTDKKSWLFEVT
+481 DTEKKSWLFEVT

-506 ATVVTSSG
+506 ATVVTSSS
-514 LFAASICDL
+514 LFASAI
-523 SDKEIDKERLVF
+523 SDIIGDEIDKERIINRIESLK
-535 RLDVLRKVIEISK
+535 KVIENSK
-548 YSELI
+548 YSNLI
-553 KLPNISSNEIIEKI
+553 KLPDISSKEILQKI
-567 KKLKFYKS
+567 RKLKFYKS
-575 DKPKTLEISKNEKN
+575 EGEKTLKMSKSEKN

-599 HLLILQAYVM
+599 HLLILQSYIF
-609 YKSRKKIK
+609 YKSRKKIMK
-617 KNDLINDFIEIF
+617 VNLVNQFKEIV
-629 PQIKKDFFIDLS
+629 PQIKKDFFLDIS
-641 LSNAEERMC
+641 LSETEENVSD
-650 KILDDL
+650 ILMAL
-656 EEINLLKINSDDEI
+656 NNLHLLKITQNDEV
-670 SWSENKSDVA
+670 SWIESEKEKDIAEMFSSFWV
-680 GMLASLW
+680 
-687 LESLTAD
+687 ESLSTS

>member
-1 MVILKKMLNFLIN
+1 MLKFLIN
-14 PDAEFETEE
+14 PEAEFETEE
-23 VKRLVQSRKVV
+23 VKNLIQSKNVI
-34 YALSTGSSFDLNAL
+34 YALSSTSSFDLNAL
-48 IKTAKRNNFS
+48 IKLARKNNFS
-58 LPRRNKKNFFQLKGA
+58 SPKKTKKNFFQLKGA

-79 QKPRRRSPRELHE
+79 QTPKRRNPRELHQ
-92 LARDSKSKDKIIIP
+92 LAKDPDAVNKIIIP

-111 GKAPDRQDHW
+111 GKAPERQDHW

-132 GSFLRNFLKVIFN
+132 GSFLRNLLKVIFN

-156 LETEEIFTQ
+156 LESEDIFSQQ
-165 KRSSD
+165 KTSE

-213 QEIKVTSKGSA
+213 QEIKKSSKGSKKI
-224 RLENIQ
+224 EKNQ
-230 KRKAYKYA
+230 NQKAYKYA

-257 NWFWNNRYDGLE
+257 NWFWNSRYDGLE
-269 IIGIEKINNLAVGN
+269 IIGIEKINDLAVGN

-319 LNLPFLG
+319 LNLPILG

-368 PEGGRTRTGRLLP
+368 PEGGRTRTGRLLT

-392 SFQDMDD
+392 SFQDMDE

-417 KSHLKEAKGQKKKK
+417 KSHLKESRGQKKKK
-431 ENLTS
+431 ESLTS
-436 ILSTISDFRGYL
+436 IFSTIGDFRGYL

-459 DLKSFLNKHA
+459 DLKSFLNKHS
-469 PNWQKDT
+469 PNWQEDI
-476 IDLSE
+476 IDLNA
-481 DTDKKSWLFEVT
+481 DTEKKSWLYEVT

-506 ATVVTSSG
+506 ATVVTSSS
-514 LFAASICDL
+514 LFASAI
-523 SDKEIDKERLVF
+523 SDIVEDEIDKKRLIN
-535 RLDVLRKVIEISK
+535 RIENLKKVIKISN
-548 YSELI
+548 YSSLI
-553 KLPNISSNEIIEKI
+553 KLPNISSKEILEKI
-567 KKLKFYKS
+567 KKMKFYKS
-575 DKPKTLEISKNEKN
+575 ERERTLRMSESEKN

-599 HLLILQAYVM
+599 HLLILQSYIF
-609 YKSRKKIK
+609 YKTRKKINK
-617 KNDLINDFIEIF
+617 VNLVKQFEEIV
-629 PQIKKDFFIDLS
+629 PQIKKDFFLDIS
-641 LSNAEERMC
+641 LSQTEE
-650 KILDDL
+650 KVSEILTTL
-656 EEINLLKINSDDEI
+656 NKLNLLEINQDGEI
-670 SWSENKSDVA
+670 SWIASEKEKDTAEMFSSFWV
-680 GMLASLW
+680 
-687 LESLTAD
+687 ESLTTN

>member
-1 MVILKKMLNFLIN
+1 MLKFLIN
-14 PDAEFETEE
+14 PEAEFETED
-23 VKRLVQSRKVV
+23 VKDLIESKKVI
-34 YALSTGSSFDLNAL
+34 YALSSTSSFDLNAL
-48 IKTAKRNNFS
+48 IKLAKKNNFS
-58 LPRRNKKNFFQLKGA
+58 SPKKTKKNFFQLKGA

-79 QKPRRRSPRELHE
+79 QTPKRRNPRELHQ
-92 LARDSKSKDKIIIP
+92 LAKDPDAVNKIIIP

-111 GKAPDRQDHW
+111 GKAPERQDHW

-132 GSFLRNFLKVIFN
+132 GSFLRNLLKVIFN

-156 LETEEIFTQ
+156 LESEDIFSQQ
-165 KRSSD
+165 KTSE

-213 QEIKVTSKGSA
+213 QEIKKSSKGSKKI
-224 RLENIQ
+224 EKSQNQ
-230 KRKAYKYA
+230 KAYKYA

-257 NWFWNNRYDGLE
+257 NWFWNSRYDGLE
-269 IIGIEKINNLAVGN
+269 IIGIEKINDLAVGN

-319 LNLPFLG
+319 LNLPILG

-368 PEGGRTRTGRLLP
+368 PEGGRTRTGRLLT

-392 SFQDMDD
+392 SFQDMDE

-417 KSHLKEAKGQKKKK
+417 KSHLKESRGQKKKK
-431 ENLTS
+431 ESLTS
-436 ILSTISDFRGYL
+436 IFSTIGDFRGYL

-459 DLKSFLNKHA
+459 DLKSFLNENS
-469 PNWQKDT
+469 PNWQEDV
-476 IDLSE
+476 IDLNT
-481 DTDKKSWLFEVT
+481 DTEKKSWLFEVT

-506 ATVVTSSG
+506 ATVVTSSS
-514 LFAASICDL
+514 LFASAI
-523 SDKEIDKERLVF
+523 SDIIGDEIDKERIINRIESLK
-535 RLDVLRKVIEISK
+535 KVIENSK
-548 YSELI
+548 YSNLI
-553 KLPNISSNEIIEKI
+553 KLPDISSKEILQKI
-567 KKLKFYKS
+567 RKLKFYKS
-575 DKPKTLEISKNEKN
+575 EGEKTLKMSKSEKN

-599 HLLILQAYVM
+599 HLLILQSYIF
-609 YKSRKKIK
+609 YKSRKKITK
-617 KNDLINDFIEIF
+617 VNLVNQFKEIV
-629 PQIKKDFFIDLS
+629 PQIKKDFFLDIS
-641 LSNAEERMC
+641 LSETEENVSD
-650 KILDDL
+650 ILTAL
-656 EEINLLKINSDDEI
+656 NNLHLLKITQNDEV
-670 SWSENKSDVA
+670 SWIESEKEKDIAEMFSSIWV
-680 GMLASLW
+680 
-687 LESLTAD
+687 ESLSTN

>member
-1 MVILKKMLNFLIN
+1 MLKFLIN
-14 PDAEFETEE
+14 PEAEFETED
-23 VKRLVQSRKVV
+23 VKNLIESKKVI
-34 YALSTGSSFDLNAL
+34 YALSSTSSFDLNAL
-48 IKTAKRNNFS
+48 IKLAKKNNFS
-58 LPRRNKKNFFQLKGA
+58 SPKKTKKNFFQLKGA

-79 QKPRRRSPRELHE
+79 QTPKRRNPRELHQ
-92 LARDSKSKDKIIIP
+92 LAKDPDAVNKIIIP

-111 GKAPDRQDHW
+111 GKAPERQDHW

-132 GSFLRNFLKVIFN
+132 GSFLRNLLKVIFN

-156 LETEEIFTQ
+156 LESEDIFSQQ
-165 KRSSD
+165 KTSE

-213 QEIKVTSKGSA
+213 QEIKKSSKGSKKI
-224 RLENIQ
+224 EKNQ
-230 KRKAYKYA
+230 NQKAYKYA

-257 NWFWNNRYDGLE
+257 NWFWNSRYDGLE
-269 IIGIEKINNLAVGN
+269 IIGIEKINDLAVGN

-319 LNLPFLG
+319 LNLPILG

-368 PEGGRTRTGRLLP
+368 PEGGRTRTGRLLT

-392 SFQDMDD
+392 SFQDMDE

-417 KSHLKEAKGQKKKK
+417 KSHLKESRGQKKKK
-431 ENLTS
+431 ESLTS
-436 ILSTISDFRGYL
+436 IFSTIGDFRGYL

-459 DLKSFLNKHA
+459 DLKSFLNENY
-469 PNWQKDT
+469 PNWQEDV
-476 IDLSE
+476 IDLNT
-481 DTDKKSWLFEVT
+481 DTEKKSWLFEVT

-506 ATVVTSSG
+506 ATVVTSSS
-514 LFAASICDL
+514 LFASAI
-523 SDKEIDKERLVF
+523 SDIIGDEIDKERIINRIESLK
-535 RLDVLRKVIEISK
+535 KVIENSK
-548 YSELI
+548 YSNLI
-553 KLPNISSNEIIEKI
+553 KLPDISSKEILQKI
-567 KKLKFYKS
+567 RKLKFYKS
-575 DKPKTLEISKNEKN
+575 EGEKTLKMSKSEKN

-599 HLLILQAYVM
+599 HLLILQSYIF
-609 YKSRKKIK
+609 YKSRKKIMK
-617 KNDLINDFIEIF
+617 INLVNQFKEIV
-629 PQIKKDFFIDLS
+629 PQIKKDFFLDIS
-641 LSNAEERMC
+641 LSETEE
-650 KILDDL
+650 KVSEILTALNDL
-656 EEINLLKINSDDEI
+656 HLLKINQNDEV
-670 SWSENKSDVA
+670 SWIESEKEKDIAEMFSSFWV
-680 GMLASLW
+680 
-687 LESLTAD
+687 ESLSTN

>member
-1 MVILKKMLNFLIN
+1 MLKFLIN
-14 PDAEFETEE
+14 PEAEFETED
-23 VKRLVQSRKVV
+23 VKDLIESKKVI
-34 YALSTGSSFDLNAL
+34 YALSSTSSFDLNAL
-48 IKTAKRNNFS
+48 IKLAKKNNFS
-58 LPRRNKKNFFQLKGA
+58 SPKKTKKNFFQLKGA

-79 QKPRRRSPRELHE
+79 QTPKRRNPRELHQ
-92 LARDSKSKDKIIIP
+92 LAKDPDAVNKIIIP

-111 GKAPDRQDHW
+111 GKAPERQDHW

-132 GSFLRNFLKVIFN
+132 GSFLRNLLKVIFN

-156 LETEEIFTQ
+156 LESEDIFSQQ
-165 KRSSD
+165 KTSE

-213 QEIKVTSKGSA
+213 QEIKKSSKGSKKI
-224 RLENIQ
+224 EKSQNQ
-230 KRKAYKYA
+230 KAYKYA

-257 NWFWNNRYDGLE
+257 NWFWNSRYDGLE
-269 IIGIEKINNLAVGN
+269 IIGIEKINDLAVGN

-319 LNLPFLG
+319 LNLPILG

-368 PEGGRTRTGRLLP
+368 PEGGRTRTGRLLT

-392 SFQDMDD
+392 SFQDMDE

-417 KSHLKEAKGQKKKK
+417 KSHLKESRGQKKKK
-431 ENLTS
+431 ESLTS
-436 ILSTISDFRGYL
+436 IFSTIGDFRGYL

-459 DLKSFLNKHA
+459 DLKSFLNENS
-469 PNWQKDT
+469 PNWQEDV
-476 IDLSE
+476 IDLNT
-481 DTDKKSWLFEVT
+481 DTEKKSWLFEVT

-506 ATVVTSSG
+506 ATVVTSSS
-514 LFAASICDL
+514 LFASAI
-523 SDKEIDKERLVF
+523 SDIIGDEIDKERIINRIESLK
-535 RLDVLRKVIEISK
+535 KVIENSK
-548 YSELI
+548 YSNLI
-553 KLPNISSNEIIEKI
+553 KLPDISSKEILQKI
-567 KKLKFYKS
+567 RKLKFYKS
-575 DKPKTLEISKNEKN
+575 EGEKTLKMSKSEKN

-599 HLLILQAYVM
+599 HLLILQSYIF
-609 YKSRKKIK
+609 YKSRKKITK
-617 KNDLINDFIEIF
+617 VNLVNQFKEIV
-629 PQIKKDFFIDLS
+629 PQIKKDFFLDIS
-641 LSNAEERMC
+641 LSETEE
-650 KILDDL
+650 KVSEILTAL
-656 EEINLLKINSDDEI
+656 NNLHLLKINQNDEV
-670 SWSENKSDVA
+670 SWIESEKEKDIAEMFSSIWV
-680 GMLASLW
+680 
-687 LESLTAD
+687 ESLSAS

>member
-1 MVILKKMLNFLIN
+1 MLKFLIN
-14 PDAEFETEE
+14 PEAEFETED
-23 VKRLVQSRKVV
+23 VKNLIESKKVI
-34 YALSTGSSFDLNAL
+34 YALSSTSSFDLNAL
-48 IKTAKRNNFS
+48 IKLAKKNNFS
-58 LPRRNKKNFFQLKGA
+58 SPKKTKKNFFQLKGA

-79 QKPRRRSPRELHE
+79 QTPKRRNPRELHQ
-92 LARDSKSKDKIIIP
+92 LAKDPDAVNKIIIP

-111 GKAPDRQDHW
+111 GKAPERQDHW

-132 GSFLRNFLKVIFN
+132 GSFLRNLLKVIFN

-156 LETEEIFTQ
+156 LESEDIFSQQ
-165 KRSSD
+165 KTSE

-213 QEIKVTSKGSA
+213 QEIKKSSKGSKKI
-224 RLENIQ
+224 EKNQ
-230 KRKAYKYA
+230 NQKAYKYA

-257 NWFWNNRYDGLE
+257 NWFWNSRYDGLE
-269 IIGIEKINNLAVGN
+269 IIGIEKINDLAVGN

-319 LNLPFLG
+319 LNLPILG

-368 PEGGRTRTGRLLP
+368 PEGGRTRTGRLLT

-392 SFQDMDD
+392 SFQDMDE

-417 KSHLKEAKGQKKKK
+417 KSHLKESRGQKKKK
-431 ENLTS
+431 ESLTS
-436 ILSTISDFRGYL
+436 IFSTIGDFRGYL

-459 DLKSFLNKHA
+459 DLKSFLNENS
-469 PNWQKDT
+469 PNWQEEV
-476 IDLSE
+476 IDLNT
-481 DTDKKSWLFEVT
+481 DTEKKSWLFEVT

-506 ATVVTSSG
+506 ATVVTSSS
-514 LFAASICDL
+514 LFASAI
-523 SDKEIDKERLVF
+523 SDIVGDEIDKERLIN
-535 RLDVLRKVIEISK
+535 RIEGLKKVIEISK
-548 YSELI
+548 YSNLI
-553 KLPNISSNEIIEKI
+553 KLPDISSKEILQKI
-567 KKLKFYKS
+567 RKLKFYKS
-575 DKPKTLEISKNEKN
+575 EGEKTLKMSKSEKN

-599 HLLILQAYVM
+599 HLLILQSYIF
-609 YKSRKKIK
+609 YKSRKKIMK
-617 KNDLINDFIEIF
+617 INLVNQFKEIV
-629 PQIKKDFFIDLS
+629 PQIKKDFFLDITLS
-641 LSNAEERMC
+641 ETEENVSE
-650 KILDDL
+650 ILTAL
-656 EEINLLKINSDDEI
+656 NNLHLLKITQNDEV
-670 SWSENKSDVA
+670 SWIESEKEKDIAEMFSSFWV
-680 GMLASLW
+680 
-687 LESLTAD
+687 ESLSTN